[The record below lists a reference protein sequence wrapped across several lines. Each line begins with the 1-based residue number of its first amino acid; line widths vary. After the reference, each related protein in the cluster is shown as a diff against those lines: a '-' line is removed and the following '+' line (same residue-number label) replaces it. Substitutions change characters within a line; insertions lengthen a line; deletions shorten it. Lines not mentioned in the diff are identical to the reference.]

1 MWSSKCIF
9 IGKKILLI
17 YLMFY
22 KEVLRKMVSK
32 IINLFFSGD

>member
-1 MWSSKCIF
+1 MY
-9 IGKKILLI
+9 I
-17 YLMFY
+17 YRLENIINKFDFY